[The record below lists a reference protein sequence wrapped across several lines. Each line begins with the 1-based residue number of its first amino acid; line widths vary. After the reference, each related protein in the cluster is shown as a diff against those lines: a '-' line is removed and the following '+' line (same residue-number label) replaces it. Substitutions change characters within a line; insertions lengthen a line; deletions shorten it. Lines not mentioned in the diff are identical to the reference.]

1 MPQVAIVMPI
11 HPPHYYWAR
20 HFAATLLRLN
30 SSSFTWFPV
39 FSTNADKALF
49 LVGCRNRSI
58 DTALWR
64 PMVVKPDWRHPV
76 LSKRLHAIKRVF
88 AMEQHDFALGI
99 DAECEFYS
107 QAEPEPFLHAMR
119 EWSDKRVV
127 LGAFINRS
135 NARCDTQATIA
146 NRSCELVRRRGA
158 STSSFEDASQH
169 FYWWVHAPLYKRTDY
184 DRFYSAIRWDK
195 LSIYAFDHLAYLC
208 WKVASEGWVL
218 RDIAPSGVQDA
229 CHGTDHFALS
239 TQRRISE
246 QFNHSFIWAVGP
258 ARGGSR
264 LLRYHLDRH
273 HHK

>member
-1 MPQVAIVMPI
+1 
-11 HPPHYYWAR
+11 
-20 HFAATLLRLN
+20 
-30 SSSFTWFPV
+30 
-39 FSTNADKALF
+39 
-49 LVGCRNRSI
+49 
-58 DTALWR
+58 
-64 PMVVKPDWRHPV
+64 
-76 LSKRLHAIKRVF
+76 
-88 AMEQHDFALGI
+88 
-99 DAECEFYS
+99 
-107 QAEPEPFLHAMR
+107 MR
-119 EWSDKRVV
+119 EWSNKRIV

-135 NARCDTQATIA
+135 NTRCDTQATIA

-169 FYWWVHAPLYKRTDY
+169 FYWWVDAPLYERTDY

-218 RDIAPSGVQDA
+218 RDIAPAGVQDA